1 MIEIPVGNKEFR
13 LFHFLRADGRGQ
25 LNADETIQSATVTVT
40 NAATGEA
47 VAGLVSQVAPYD
59 STAVRYFVDPGA
71 ANLTP
76 RARIDLTFTVATSNG
91 QTLTDTL
98 PIAIM

>member
-1 MIEIPVGNKEFR
+1 MIEIPVGNEEFR
-13 LFHFLRADGRGQ
+13 VFNFRRPDGRGQ
-25 LNADETIQSATVTVT
+25 LAEGETIQTAAVVATH
-40 NAATGEA
+40 AATGEA

-76 RARIDLTFTVATSNG
+76 RTRIDLTFTVATSNG

>member
-1 MIEIPVGNKEFR
+1 MIEIPAGNKEFR
-13 LFHFLRADGRGQ
+13 VFRFARPDGRGQ
-25 LNADETIQSATVTVT
+25 LTDGETIQTAAVVATH
-40 NAATGEA
+40 AATGEA

-71 ANLTP
+71 AELTK
-76 RARIDLTFTVATSNG
+76 RARVALTFSVVTSNG

-98 PIAIM
+98 QAVII

>member
-13 LFHFLRADGRGQ
+13 LFHFARLDGRGQ
-25 LNADETIQSATVTVT
+25 LTAGETIQTAAVVATH
-40 NAATGEA
+40 AATGEA

-71 ANLTP
+71 AELSAGTKI
-76 RARIDLTFTVATSNG
+76 ALTFAVVTSNG
-91 QTLTDTL
+91 QTLTDVLHATL
-98 PIAIM
+98 V

>member
-1 MIEIPVGNKEFR
+1 MIEIPAGNKEFR
-13 LFHFLRADGRGQ
+13 LFHFARPDGRGQ
-25 LNADETIQSATVTVT
+25 LTTGETIQSATVTAAH
-40 NAATGEA
+40 AATGGA

-76 RARIDLTFTVATSNG
+76 RIRIALTFTVVTSNG

-98 PIAIM
+98 QAVIV

>member
-1 MIEIPVGNKEFR
+1 
-13 LFHFLRADGRGQ
+13 
-25 LNADETIQSATVTVT
+25 
-40 NAATGEA
+40 
-47 VAGLVSQVAPYD
+47 VSQVAPYD

-76 RARIDLTFTVATSNG
+76 RTRIDLTFTVATSNG